1 MAGLWTG
8 TTLNNNVLAQ
18 VFNQLFNTKAIEM
31 VRHENGLL
39 YAILGKSWRDANPKF
54 PVSFERLERISGN
67 QIEVKLLG
75 ALDTISTVADG
86 SAEIATS
93 TPAYTS
99 NMFGAATFDLT
110 HYAQTK
116 GIPSSEYNRIQGK
129 EAKTLKYVDDV
140 FNQIML
146 SLENTIGNA
155 INASSPSAPSRT
167 NLLSWI
173 WAVSDGTSSGES
185 SYAVYGLDRSDSGNA
200 DYRAY
205 VNPTTGDLTLNKIRI
220 VKNNVRTKGGKNQL
234 AIAETSV
241 FTKLQMLLEAY
252 TTITSDEDWVDFG
265 GEYVKYGKTRY
276 ILDQRSPTQTL
287 GIIDPE
293 SWVWYQNMINFTEA
307 GFIRAPH
314 LVAGYVLPWECWC
327 QLICL
332 QPSRNGKLTGI
343 NT

>member
-1 MAGLWTG
+1 MALWNG

-39 YAILGKSWRDANPKF
+39 YAILGKSWRDSNPN
-54 PVSFERLERISGN
+54 VGTQFERLERISGN

-86 SAEIATS
+86 SAELASS

-99 NMFGAATFDLT
+99 NMFGSATFDLT

-116 GIPSSEYNRIQGK
+116 GVPSSEYNRIMGK
-129 EAKTLKYVDDV
+129 EAKTVKYVDDV
-140 FNQIML
+140 FNQVLL
-146 SLENTIGNA
+146 SLENQIGNDLGGS
-155 INASSPSAPSRT
+155 NAPART
-167 NLLSWI
+167 TLGGWQY
-173 WAVSDGTSSGES
+173 AVSDGVSSGES
-185 SYAVYGLDRSDSGNA
+185 SYSSYGLARSDSANV
-200 DYRAY
+200 DFRSY
-205 VNPTTGDLTLNKIRI
+205 VNPNTGDLTLGKIRY
-220 VKNNVRTKGGKNQL
+220 VKNQNRVHGGKNQIGL
-234 AIAETSV
+234 AEISV
-241 FTKLQMLLEAY
+241 FTKIQQLVEAY
-252 TTITSDEDWVDFG
+252 TVIESNSDWAEFG
-265 GEYVKYGKTRY
+265 GEYVQYGKTRY
-276 ILDQRSPTQTL
+276 IMDQRGPTGVM
-287 GIIDPE
+287 GILDPE
-293 SWVWYQNMINFTEA
+293 SWVFYQNMINFTEA

>member
-8 TTLNNNVLAQ
+8 TSLNNNVLAQ

-54 PVSFERLERISGN
+54 PVSFERLERITGN

-75 ALDTISTVADG
+75 ALDTLSYVADG
-86 SAEIATS
+86 SAEVATS
-93 TPAYTS
+93 TPQYTS
-99 NMFGAATFDLT
+99 NMFGAATFDLS
-110 HYAQTK
+110 HIAQTK
-116 GIPSSEYNRIQGK
+116 AIPSSEYNRIAGK

-140 FNQIML
+140 FNQLML
-146 SLENTIGNA
+146 SLENRIGND
-155 INASSPSAPSRT
+155 INGTSAPTRT
-167 NLLSWI
+167 AIGGWPF
-173 WAVSDGTSSGES
+173 AVSDGVSSGET
-185 SYAVYGLDRSDSGNA
+185 SYNVYGLDRADSGNI

-205 VNPTTGDLTLNKIRI
+205 VNANTGDLTLGKIRT
-220 VKNNVRTKGGKNQL
+220 VKNQNRIHGGKNQL
-234 AIAETSV
+234 GVAETSV
-241 FTKLQMLLEAY
+241 YTKLQTLVEAY
-252 TTITSDEDWVDFG
+252 TTIETDESWAQFG
-265 GEYVKYGKTRY
+265 GEYTQYGKTRFV
-276 ILDQRSPTQTL
+276 LDQRAPTQTL
-287 GIIDPE
+287 GILDPE
-293 SWVWYQNMINFTEA
+293 SFVFYQNVINFTDQ

-314 LVAGYVLPWECWC
+314 LVSSYVLPWECWV